1 MSDKVE
7 ISGLNSSKLSS
18 EVSPST
24 IFYYVMPPWYS
35 RCEKENSRRI
45 GNYGKTSS

>member
-7 ISGLNSSKLSS
+7 ISGSNSSKLSS

-35 RCEKENSRRI
+35 RQVLFLSNFTFDM
-45 GNYGKTSS
+45 GNLL